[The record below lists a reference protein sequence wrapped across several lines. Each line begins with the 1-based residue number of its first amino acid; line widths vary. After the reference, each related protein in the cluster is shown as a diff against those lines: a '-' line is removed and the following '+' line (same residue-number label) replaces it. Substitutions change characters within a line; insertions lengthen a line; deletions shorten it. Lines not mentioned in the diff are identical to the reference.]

1 MTSSDIKIPIEV
13 SARHLHLCDADV
25 DALFGKGYKLTIK
38 RELSQK
44 GYHVANERVEVV
56 GPKGSASFGILLP
69 NRSASQVEMSITD
82 AIKLGIE
89 PKLGDSGNHEN
100 TAGCILKG
108 PEGQVELTQGVM
120 IARRHIHMNQDDA
133 DALGVKDKDRIHV
146 EVDGD
151 RGVIFKD
158 CLVRVDPSFNSSMHI
173 DTDEANAAN
182 ISNAVPA
189 FGRKV
194 ELNK

>member
-1 MTSSDIKIPIEV
+1 MSEKDIKIPIEV

-25 DALFGKGYKLTIK
+25 DTLFGKGYKLTIK

-56 GPKGSASFGILLP
+56 GPNGSASFGILLP
-69 NRSASQVEMSITD
+69 NRSASQVEMAITD

-89 PKLGDSGNHEN
+89 PTLGDSGNHEN
-100 TAGCILKG
+100 TTGCILRG
-108 PEGQVELTQGVM
+108 PEGEVELKQGVM
-120 IARRHIHMNQDDA
+120 IARRHIHMNQAEA

-151 RGVIFKD
+151 RGLIFKD
-158 CLVRVDPSFNSSMHI
+158 CLVRVDPSFSTSMHI
-173 DTDEANAAN
+173 DTDEGNAAN
-182 ISNAVPA
+182 INNTTRTY
-189 FGRKV
+189 GRKID
-194 ELNK
+194 LK